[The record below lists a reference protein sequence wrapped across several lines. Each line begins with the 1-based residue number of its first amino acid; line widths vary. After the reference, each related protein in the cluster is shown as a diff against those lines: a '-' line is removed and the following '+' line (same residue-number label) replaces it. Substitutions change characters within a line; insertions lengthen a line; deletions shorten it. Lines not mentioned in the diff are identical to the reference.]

1 MLGIGVGMEK
11 DNVLFN
17 RNKLLTKLIW
27 FSLGLGI
34 VVDIA
39 NKQSVQMIAV
49 LVIAGG
55 VIGSILTFLALKR
68 ILEDKLKYLVV
79 LAVAVFT
86 YLLLS
91 TSSSITTYIL
101 VYYGLVII
109 SLYHDW
115 KPIALMGVFNLIFT
129 NYFFFH
135 FRDTMFMGVEDK
147 ALVSFNLF
155 LILICGVLIAQS
167 NIGTRMR
174 KELEENYG
182 KTEAG
187 RKQLDE
193 LLLQVKNT
201 VKVLGGFSTSL
212 NDNFNVIEQNS
223 NDISSVF
230 SEIASG
236 IDSQTQ
242 SIVDI
247 NEIMIT
253 NRDNSKVVAKTSEEM
268 YTLSNQTSESIAEG
282 GQVVEALKEEIDKV
296 NDSVLET
303 VNLMKEL
310 TGQAQQIVS
319 ILNTIDGIT
328 KQTNLLALNAS
339 IEAARAGESGKGFS
353 VVAEEI
359 RSLAE
364 NSRQST
370 EVISDI
376 IRSVIEKI
384 EVSSDK
390 VMLINTSFKTSKT
403 ASDKVG
409 DLFSNIILN
418 TDNVVEK
425 AKLVTEMTGNLDSE
439 TGKISGDMNSI
450 SAGSE
455 ETAASI
461 EEITSNI
468 LEQNNRI
475 QDIVKNYRDIDE
487 LSRRLEELVNDAR

>member
-1 MLGIGVGMEK
+1 
-11 DNVLFN
+11 
-17 RNKLLTKLIW
+17 
-27 FSLGLGI
+27 
-34 VVDIA
+34 
-39 NKQSVQMIAV
+39 
-49 LVIAGG
+49 
-55 VIGSILTFLALKR
+55 
-68 ILEDKLKYLVV
+68 
-79 LAVAVFT
+79 
-86 YLLLS
+86 
-91 TSSSITTYIL
+91 
-101 VYYGLVII
+101 
-109 SLYHDW
+109 
-115 KPIALMGVFNLIFT
+115 
-129 NYFFFH
+129 
-135 FRDTMFMGVEDK
+135 
-147 ALVSFNLF
+147 
-155 LILICGVLIAQS
+155 
-167 NIGTRMR
+167 MR

-182 KTEAG
+182 KVEAG
-187 RKQLDE
+187 KRQLDE

-212 NDNFNVIEQNS
+212 NDNFNVIEQHS

-253 NRDNSKVVAKTSEEM
+253 NRANSKVVAETSEEM
-268 YTLSNQTSESIAEG
+268 FTLSNQTSMSITEG
-282 GQVVEALKEEIDKV
+282 GQEVEALKEEIEKV
-296 NDSVLET
+296 NDSVQET

-359 RSLAE
+359 RGLAE

-390 VMLINTSFKTSKT
+390 VTLINTSFQTSKT

-409 DLFSNIILN
+409 DLFSKIILN

-439 TGKISGDMNSI
+439 NGKISGDMNTI

-487 LSRRLEELVNDAR
+487 LSRRLNELVNDAR